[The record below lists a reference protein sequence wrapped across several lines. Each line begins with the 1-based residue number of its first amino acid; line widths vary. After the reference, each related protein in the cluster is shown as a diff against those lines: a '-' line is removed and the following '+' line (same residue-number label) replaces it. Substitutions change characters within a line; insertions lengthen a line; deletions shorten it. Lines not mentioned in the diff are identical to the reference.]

1 MPTNV
6 SAKLAS
12 KDQAAALPPHLPARA
27 PRQLF
32 SWAAKVAVAEMAHF
46 RSGYSGIQSSF
57 ESKWLCV
64 KRPDIA
70 CIFALRKG
78 PKLGPQ
84 HSKSG
89 ASLGACLTP
98 HSNTLLDR
106 VVCISYIQ
114 QRHR

>member
-32 SWAAKVAVAEMAHF
+32 SWAAKVPVAEMAHF
-46 RSGYSGIQSSF
+46 RSGFSGIQSSF

-64 KRPDIA
+64 KRPDIE
-70 CIFALRKG
+70 CIYRNGKIPSRLWEI
-78 PKLGPQ
+78 
-84 HSKSG
+84 
-89 ASLGACLTP
+89 
-98 HSNTLLDR
+98 TLFYFFGDYCSE
-106 VVCISYIQ
+106 VK
-114 QRHR
+114 

>member
-46 RSGYSGIQSSF
+46 RSGFSGIQSSF
-57 ESKWLCV
+57 ESKW
-64 KRPDIA
+64 RPDIECSA
-70 CIFALRKG
+70 SR
-78 PKLGPQ
+78 
-84 HSKSG
+84 
-89 ASLGACLTP
+89 ASLLW
-98 HSNTLLDR
+98 LLA
-106 VVCISYIQ
+106 
-114 QRHR
+114 

>member
-46 RSGYSGIQSSF
+46 RSGFSGIQSSF

-64 KRPDIA
+64 KRPDIECSA
-70 CIFALRKG
+70 SR
-78 PKLGPQ
+78 
-84 HSKSG
+84 
-89 ASLGACLTP
+89 ASLLW
-98 HSNTLLDR
+98 LLAWNPT
-106 VVCISYIQ
+106 
-114 QRHR
+114 